1 MKILS
6 VIALALFSTTAWAI
20 QIPPI
25 NGKVTAAANG
35 ANDRYA
41 LPDKGVSSCTIQA
54 KSGNVG
60 SIYVGG
66 STVTN
71 AGGANPGVK
80 LNITGSISNIAVTNS
95 NMIYMAADNVGDGV
109 TYICN

>member
-6 VIALALFSTTAWAI
+6 VIALALFATTAWAI
-20 QIPPI
+20 QIPPL
-25 NGKVTAAANG
+25 NGKVIAAANG
-35 ANDRYA
+35 ANDRYS

-60 SIYVGG
+60 AVYVGG

-71 AGGANPGVK
+71 SIGLNPGIK
-80 LNITGSISNIAVTNS
+80 LNITGSISNISVPNS
-95 NMIYMAADNVGDGV
+95 KMIYVAADNVGDGV
-109 TYICN
+109 TFICN